1 MIYGYTSRPAC
12 SYQSHY
18 QSLLSLSL
26 CLWIQEEPLD
36 VNYLPVLVDLQ
47 LKSPSLDSLDTVL
60 NELDCS
66 STYNHTKLPG
76 DSVQTTNP
84 TYRINNSTSC
94 VSDVG
99 QNCSDTEST
108 SEEHLQEPNHTTRVI
123 EESKFKAADNFHPH
137 VATSEGCL
145 TQALDSTANI
155 YNYSLDSREYVLV
168 SSLSYTHSGGSAST
182 TYTTIDGS
190 HCEDPYTQTQNNNNI
205 MSCDKLGTGLSKH
218 FPL

>member
-1 MIYGYTSRPAC
+1 M
-12 SYQSHY
+12 
-18 QSLLSLSL
+18 
-26 CLWIQEEPLD
+26 
-36 VNYLPVLVDLQ
+36 NYLPVLVDLQ
-47 LKSPSLDSLDTVL
+47 LKSPSIDSLDTVL

-66 STYNHTKLPG
+66 STYTHTKLPG

-108 SEEHLQEPNHTTRVI
+108 SEEHLQEPNQLFHTTRVI
-123 EESKFKAADNFHPH
+123 EESKFEAADNFHPH
-137 VATSEGCL
+137 VATSERCL

-168 SSLSYTHSGGSAST
+168 SSLSYTHSGRSAST

-190 HCEDPYTQTQNNNNI
+190 HCEDPYIQTQNNNNI
-205 MSCDKLGTGLSKH
+205 MSCDNAVKS
-218 FPL
+218 